1 MKISVL
7 LKKVFNCHQIP
18 ERSFFIRGRQFPLCA
33 RCTGILAGIIL
44 FPIFIIID
52 IQPPF
57 YLMLPLIIDGS
68 IQLFYCI
75 MSNNLRRFLTG
86 ILFSFG
92 FLGTVV
98 SIVKLIIKMLG

>member
-1 MKISVL
+1 M
-7 LKKVFNCHQIP
+7 
-18 ERSFFIRGRQFPLCA
+18 
-33 RCTGILAGIIL
+33 

-52 IQPPF
+52 VQPPF

-92 FLGTVV
+92 FFGTITSVV
-98 SIVKLIIKMLG
+98 KYIIQRLS